1 MAGCWTGWTACS
13 SARRWC
19 WPSASWPCP
28 ERRYPVKNVAIL
40 GSTGSIGRQALDVVK
55 AHPDL
60 FALYGVSAYSSEDA
74 FLALVEE
81 ARPQVAVFS
90 RPVPDT
96 DVRWGEQALLDLAA
110 DPQVDV
116 VVLAISGIAALK
128 PLLSALRAGKRVAIA
143 NKESLVCGGDLV
155 KKALQQGGGE
165 LLPVDSEQSAIFQCL
180 QNGRRDEVEKL
191 ILTASG
197 GPFFRKQ
204 REELR
209 DITPADAV
217 KHPTWS
223 MGRKISLDSA
233 TLMNKGL
240 EVIEA
245 ARLFDFSGEKIE
257 VLIHPQSVVHSMVE
271 YRDGTVM
278 ANLSTADMRLPIQYA
293 MTWPER
299 APSPAKPLK
308 LWAQSDLSFYK
319 PDMDRFPALRMAY
332 DCLKAGGGCPVVYN
346 GANERAAELF
356 FSGRLGFLDIEESV
370 AYALDRFR
378 NRPMHDLSDILAAD
392 GEARR
397 LVDEFQVTRS

>member
-1 MAGCWTGWTACS
+1 M
-13 SARRWC
+13 
-19 WPSASWPCP
+19 
-28 ERRYPVKNVAIL
+28 KNVAIL
-40 GSTGSIGRQALDVVK
+40 GSTGSIGKQALDVVRS
-55 AHPDL
+55 HPDR
-60 FALYGVSAYSSEDA
+60 FALYGVSAHSSEEA
-74 FLALVEE
+74 FNALLQRE
-81 ARPQVAVFS
+81 RPRRAVFS
-90 RPVPDT
+90 RPLSEPVSG
-96 DVRWGEQALLDLAA
+96 VELSFGVQALCDLAS

-116 VVLAISGIAALK
+116 VVLAISGIAALV

-155 KKALQQGGGE
+155 KEALRQGGGE

-197 GPFFRKQ
+197 GPFFKRP
-204 REELR
+204 REELKS
-209 DITPADAV
+209 ITPEQAV

-240 EVIEA
+240 EVMEA
-245 ARLFDFSGEKIE
+245 TRLFDFDGERID
-257 VLIHPQSVVHSMVE
+257 VLIHPQSVVHSMVA

-278 ANLSTADMRLPIQYA
+278 ANLSNADMRLPIQYA

-299 APSPAKPLK
+299 IPSPAQPLK
-308 LWAQSDLSFYK
+308 LWEHPDLSFYR

-356 FSGRLGFLDIEESV
+356 FEGRLGFLQIEESV
-370 AYALDRFR
+370 AFALDRFQ
-378 NRPMHDLSDILAAD
+378 NRPMGSLEDILLAD

-397 LVDEFQVTRS
+397 LVDEFQKTRSIA

>member
-1 MAGCWTGWTACS
+1 M
-13 SARRWC
+13 
-19 WPSASWPCP
+19 
-28 ERRYPVKNVAIL
+28 KNVAIL
-40 GSTGSIGRQALDVVK
+40 GSTGSIGKQALDVVRR
-55 AHPDL
+55 HPDL
-60 FALYGVSAYSSEDA
+60 FRLYGISAHSSEQA
-74 FLALVEE
+74 FRAQME
-81 ARPQVAVFS
+81 AERPSVAVFS
-90 RPVPDT
+90 RPIPGT
-96 DVRWGEQALLDLAA
+96 DVRHGEQALYDLAA
-110 DPQVDV
+110 DPRVDV
-116 VVLAISGIAALK
+116 VVLAISGIVALK

-155 KKALQQGGGE
+155 KEALQAGGGE

-197 GPFFRKQ
+197 GPFFRRP

-209 DITPADAV
+209 SITPSEAV

-240 EVIEA
+240 EVMEA
-245 ARLFDFSGEKIE
+245 SRLFDFPGERIE
-257 VLIHPQSVVHSMVE
+257 VLIHPQSVVHSMVA

-278 ANLSTADMRLPIQYA
+278 ANLSNADMRLPIQYA

-299 APSPAKPLK
+299 VPSPAEPLH
-308 LWAQSDLSFYK
+308 LWEHPDLSFHR
-319 PDMDRFPALRMAY
+319 PDMARFPALQMAY
-332 DCLKAGGGCPVVYN
+332 DCLQAGGGCPVVYN

-356 FSGRLGFLDIEESV
+356 FDGQLGFLEIEESV
-370 AYALDRFR
+370 SYALDRFT
-378 NRPMHDLSDILAAD
+378 NRPMKGLDDILAAD

-397 LVDEFQVTRS
+397 LVDEFQHKRSLA

>member
-1 MAGCWTGWTACS
+1 M
-13 SARRWC
+13 
-19 WPSASWPCP
+19 
-28 ERRYPVKNVAIL
+28 KNVAIL
-40 GSTGSIGRQALDVVK
+40 GSTGSIGRQALDVVR

-60 FALYGVSAYSSEDA
+60 FALYGISAHSSETSFVA
-74 FLALVEE
+74 QVVEE
-81 ARPQVAVFS
+81 RPRVAVFS
-90 RPVPDT
+90 RSLSI
-96 DVRWGEQALLDLAA
+96 DVSSTELRWGDQALYDLAA

-155 KKALQQGGGE
+155 KEVRKQGGGE
-165 LLPVDSEQSAIFQCL
+165 LLPVDSEQSALFQCL

-197 GPFFRKQ
+197 GPFFR
-204 REELR
+204 RPRAELGG
-209 DITPADAV
+209 ITPAEAV

-240 EVIEA
+240 EVMEA
-245 ARLFDFSGEKIE
+245 SRLFDFPGERIE

-299 APSPAKPLK
+299 VPSPAAPLK
-308 LWAQSDLSFYK
+308 LWEHPDLAFYR
-319 PDMDRFPALRMAY
+319 PDMARFPALKMAY
-332 DCLKAGGGCPVVYN
+332 SCLQAGGGCPVVYN

-356 FSGRLGFLDIEESV
+356 FAGRLGFLDIEDSV
-370 AYALDRFR
+370 AYALDRFT
-378 NRPMHDLSDILAAD
+378 NRPMQDLDDILAAD

-397 LVDEFQVTRS
+397 LVDEFQSTRS

>member
-1 MAGCWTGWTACS
+1 M
-13 SARRWC
+13 
-19 WPSASWPCP
+19 
-28 ERRYPVKNVAIL
+28 KNVAIL
-40 GSTGSIGRQALDVVK
+40 GSTGSIGKQALDVVR

-60 FALYGVSAYSSEDA
+60 FTLYGVSAHSSEA
-74 FLALVEE
+74 PFLDQIA
-81 ARPQVAVFS
+81 ADRPRVAVFS
-90 RPVPDT
+90 RPFASPVPGVET
-96 DVRWGEQALLDLAA
+96 VWGDQALYDLAA

-128 PLLSALRAGKRVAIA
+128 PLLSALKAGKRVAIA

-155 KKALQQGGGE
+155 KEVLKAGGGE
-165 LLPVDSEQSAIFQCL
+165 LLPVDSEQSALFQCL

-197 GPFFRKQ
+197 GPFFKKQ
-204 REELR
+204 RAELR
-209 DITPADAV
+209 DITPEQAV

-240 EVIEA
+240 EVMEA
-245 ARLFDFSGEKIE
+245 ARLFDFPGERIE

-293 MTWPER
+293 MTWPDR
-299 APSPAKPLK
+299 VSSPAASLK
-308 LWAQSDLSFYK
+308 LWEQSDLTFYR
-319 PDMDRFPALRMAY
+319 PDMARFPSLRMAY

-356 FSGRLGFLDIEESV
+356 FAGRLRFLEIEDSV
-370 AYALDRFR
+370 AYALDRFA
-378 NRPMHDLSDILAAD
+378 NRPMTSLEDILAAD

-397 LVDEFQVTRS
+397 LVDEYQSTRSFA

>member
-1 MAGCWTGWTACS
+1 M
-13 SARRWC
+13 
-19 WPSASWPCP
+19 
-28 ERRYPVKNVAIL
+28 KNVAIL
-40 GSTGSIGRQALDVVK
+40 GSTGSIGRQALDVVR
-55 AHPDL
+55 AHPDR
-60 FALYGVSAYSSEDA
+60 FRLYGVSAHSSEGA
-74 FLALVEE
+74 FLAQIEE
-81 ARPQVAVFS
+81 ERPRVAVFS
-90 RPVPDT
+90 RPLAA
-96 DVRWGEQALLDLAA
+96 DVSGVELRWGDQALYDLAA

-116 VVLAISGIAALK
+116 VVLAISGIAALL

-155 KKALQQGGGE
+155 KEALQQGGGE

-180 QNGRRDEVEKL
+180 QNGRREEVEKL
-191 ILTASG
+191 VLTASG
-197 GPFFRKQ
+197 GPFFRRS
-204 REELR
+204 REELKS
-209 DITPADAV
+209 ITPEQAV

-240 EVIEA
+240 EVMEA
-245 ARLFDFSGEKIE
+245 ARLFDFSGERIE

-278 ANLSTADMRLPIQYA
+278 ANLSCADMRLPIQYA

-299 APSPAKPLK
+299 APSPASPLK
-308 LWAQSDLSFYK
+308 LWEHPDLSFFK
-319 PDMDRFPALRMAY
+319 PDMARFPALKMAY
-332 DCLKAGGGCPVVYN
+332 DCLAAGGGCPVVYN

-356 FSGRLGFLDIEESV
+356 FAGGLGFLDIEDSV

-378 NRPMHDLSDILAAD
+378 NRSMKDVNDILAAD

-397 LVDEFQVTRS
+397 LVDEFLRTRSLA

>member
-1 MAGCWTGWTACS
+1 M
-13 SARRWC
+13 
-19 WPSASWPCP
+19 
-28 ERRYPVKNVAIL
+28 KNVAIL
-40 GSTGSIGRQALDVVK
+40 GSTGSIGRQALDVVQS
-55 AHPDL
+55 HPDL
-60 FALYGVSAYSSEDA
+60 FRLYGVSAHSSEEA
-74 FLALVEE
+74 FLGILLSSCPRA
-81 ARPQVAVFS
+81 AVFS
-90 RPVPDT
+90 RPLADSVPEVET
-96 DVRWGEQALLDLAA
+96 AYGEQALLDLAA
-110 DPQVDV
+110 DPRVDV

-128 PLLSALRAGKRVAIA
+128 PLLAALKAGKRVAIA

-155 KKALQQGGGE
+155 KEALQAGGGE

-180 QNGRRDEVEKL
+180 QNGRREEVEKL

-197 GPFFRKQ
+197 GPFFRRK

-209 DITPADAV
+209 DITPAEAV

-245 ARLFDFSGEKIE
+245 ARLFDFPGKRIE

-278 ANLSTADMRLPIQYA
+278 ANLSNADMRLPIQYA

-299 APSPAKPLK
+299 APSSAKPLK
-308 LWAQSDLSFYK
+308 LWEHRDLSFYR
-319 PDMDRFPALRMAY
+319 PDMVRFPALQMAY

-356 FSGRLGFLDIEESV
+356 FSGALGFLDIEESV
-370 AYALDRFR
+370 AYALDRFQ
-378 NRPMHDLSDILAAD
+378 NRPMRDLDDILAAD

-397 LVDEFQVTRS
+397 LADEFQHTRRV

>member
-1 MAGCWTGWTACS
+1 M
-13 SARRWC
+13 
-19 WPSASWPCP
+19 
-28 ERRYPVKNVAIL
+28 KNVAIL

-55 AHPDL
+55 AHPEL
-60 FALYGVSAYSSEDA
+60 FALYGVSAYSSEAA

-155 KKALQQGGGE
+155 KEALQQGGGE

-197 GPFFRKQ
+197 GPFFQRR

-209 DITPADAV
+209 SITPAEAV

-240 EVIEA
+240 EVIES

-299 APSPAKPLK
+299 TPSPAKPLK
-308 LWAQSDLSFYK
+308 LWEQPDLTFFK

>member
-1 MAGCWTGWTACS
+1 M
-13 SARRWC
+13 
-19 WPSASWPCP
+19 
-28 ERRYPVKNVAIL
+28 KNVAIL
-40 GSTGSIGRQALDVVK
+40 GSTGSIGRQALDVVR

-60 FALYGVSAYSSEDA
+60 FALYGISAYSSETPFVA
-74 FLALVEE
+74 QIEGE
-81 ARPQVAVFS
+81 RPRVAVFS
-90 RPVPDT
+90 RPLSNHVSST
-96 DVRWGEQALLDLAA
+96 ELRWGEQALYDLAA

-155 KKALQQGGGE
+155 KEVRKQGGGE
-165 LLPVDSEQSAIFQCL
+165 LLPVDSEQSALFQCL

-197 GPFFRKQ
+197 GPFFR
-204 REELR
+204 RPRAELKG
-209 DITPADAV
+209 ITPAEAV

-240 EVIEA
+240 EVMEA
-245 ARLFDFSGEKIE
+245 SRLFDFLGERIE

-299 APSPAKPLK
+299 VPSPAAPLK
-308 LWAQSDLSFYK
+308 LWEHPDLTFYR
-319 PDMDRFPALRMAY
+319 PDMARFPALKMAY
-332 DCLKAGGGCPVVYN
+332 SCLQAGGGCPVVYN

-356 FSGRLGFLDIEESV
+356 FAGRLGFLDIEDSV
-370 AYALDRFR
+370 AYALDRFT
-378 NRPMHDLSDILAAD
+378 NRPMKDLDDILAAD

-397 LVDEFQVTRS
+397 LVDEFQNTRS

>member
-1 MAGCWTGWTACS
+1 M
-13 SARRWC
+13 
-19 WPSASWPCP
+19 
-28 ERRYPVKNVAIL
+28 KNVAIL

-55 AHPDL
+55 AHPEL
-60 FALYGVSAYSSEDA
+60 FALYGVSAYSSEAA

-116 VVLAISGIAALK
+116 VLLAISGIAALK
-128 PLLSALRAGKRVAIA
+128 PLLSSLKAGKRVAIA

-155 KKALQQGGGE
+155 KDALQQGGGE

-197 GPFFRKQ
+197 GPFFQRR

-209 DITPADAV
+209 DITPAEAV

-245 ARLFDFSGEKIE
+245 ARLFDFSGKKIE

-299 APSPAKPLK
+299 TPSPAKPLK

-370 AYALDRFR
+370 AYALDRFQ

>member
-1 MAGCWTGWTACS
+1 M
-13 SARRWC
+13 
-19 WPSASWPCP
+19 
-28 ERRYPVKNVAIL
+28 KNVAIL

-55 AHPDL
+55 AHPEL
-60 FALYGVSAYSSEDA
+60 FALYGVSAYSSEAA

-155 KKALQQGGGE
+155 KEALRQGGGE

-209 DITPADAV
+209 DITPAEAV

-370 AYALDRFR
+370 AYALDRFQ
-378 NRPMHDLSDILAAD
+378 NRPMGDLDDILLAD

>member
-1 MAGCWTGWTACS
+1 M
-13 SARRWC
+13 
-19 WPSASWPCP
+19 
-28 ERRYPVKNVAIL
+28 KNVAIL
-40 GSTGSIGRQALDVVK
+40 GSTGSIGRQTLDVVK

-60 FALYGVSAYSSEDA
+60 FRLYGVSAYSVSAYSSEKA

-90 RPVPDT
+90 RPLSGAKM
-96 DVRWGEQALLDLAA
+96 RWGEQALLDLAA
-110 DPQVDV
+110 DPEVDV

-128 PLLSALRAGKRVAIA
+128 PLLSALKAGKRVAIA

-155 KKALQQGGGE
+155 KEALQQGGGE

-197 GPFFRKQ
+197 GPFFQRR

-308 LWAQSDLSFYK
+308 LWEQPDLTFFK

>member
-1 MAGCWTGWTACS
+1 M
-13 SARRWC
+13 
-19 WPSASWPCP
+19 
-28 ERRYPVKNVAIL
+28 KNVAIL

-60 FALYGVSAYSSEDA
+60 FRLYGVSAYSSEEA

-81 ARPQVAVFS
+81 ASPQVAVFS

-128 PLLSALRAGKRVAIA
+128 PLLSSLKAGKRVAIA

-155 KKALQQGGGE
+155 KEALRQGGGE

-197 GPFFRKQ
+197 GPFFRRR

-245 ARLFDFSGEKIE
+245 ARLFDFSGKKIE

-299 APSPAKPLK
+299 TPSPAKPLK

>member
-1 MAGCWTGWTACS
+1 M
-13 SARRWC
+13 
-19 WPSASWPCP
+19 
-28 ERRYPVKNVAIL
+28 KNVAIL
-40 GSTGSIGRQALDVVK
+40 GCTGSIGRQALDVVRT
-55 AHPDL
+55 HPDM
-60 FALYGVSAYSSEDA
+60 FALYGISAHSSEA
-74 FLALVEE
+74 SFLDIL
-81 ARPQVAVFS
+81 RQTQPRRAVFS
-90 RPVPDT
+90 RPMAGAVPGT
-96 DVRWGEQALLDLAA
+96 EMAFGVQALYDLAA

-116 VVLAISGIAALK
+116 VVMAISGIAALQ
-128 PLLSALRAGKRVAIA
+128 PLLAALKAGKRVAIA
-143 NKESLVCGGDLV
+143 NKESLVCGGELV
-155 KKALQQGGGE
+155 KKALDEGGGE

-197 GPFFRKQ
+197 GPFFTRP

-209 DITPADAV
+209 NITPEQAV

-240 EVIEA
+240 EVMEA
-245 ARLFDFSGEKIE
+245 SQLFGFPGQQIE
-257 VLIHPQSVVHSMVE
+257 VLIHPQSVVHSMVA

-299 APSPAKPLK
+299 MPSPAAPLK
-308 LWAQSDLSFYK
+308 LWEHPDLSFYQ
-319 PDMDRFPALRMAY
+319 PDLARFPALRMAY

-356 FSGRLGFLDIEESV
+356 FEGRMNFLEIEDSV
-370 AYALDRFR
+370 SYALDSCR
-378 NRPMHDLSDILAAD
+378 NRPIKDLDDILAAD

-397 LVDEFQVTRS
+397 LVDEFQTRRSLECL

>member
-1 MAGCWTGWTACS
+1 M
-13 SARRWC
+13 
-19 WPSASWPCP
+19 
-28 ERRYPVKNVAIL
+28 KNVAIL
-40 GSTGSIGRQALDVVK
+40 GSTGSIGRQALDVVRQ
-55 AHPDL
+55 HPDR
-60 FALYGVSAYSSEDA
+60 FRLYGVSAHSSEGA
-74 FLALVEE
+74 FLAQIEGE
-81 ARPQVAVFS
+81 RPRVAVFS
-90 RPVPDT
+90 RPLAA
-96 DVRWGEQALLDLAA
+96 DVSGAELRWGDQALYDLAA

-116 VVLAISGIAALK
+116 VVLAISGIAALL

-155 KKALQQGGGE
+155 KEVLKAGGGE

-180 QNGRRDEVEKL
+180 QNGRRAEVEKL

-197 GPFFRKQ
+197 GPFFQRP

-209 DITPADAV
+209 SITPEQAV

-240 EVIEA
+240 EVMEA
-245 ARLFDFSGEKIE
+245 ARLFDFSGERIE

-278 ANLSTADMRLPIQYA
+278 ANLSSADMRLPIQYA

-299 APSPAKPLK
+299 APSPAAPLK
-308 LWAQSDLSFYK
+308 LWERPNLSFIK
-319 PDMDRFPALRMAY
+319 PDMARFPALKMAY
-332 DCLKAGGGCPVVYN
+332 DCLAAGGGCPVVYN

-356 FSGRLGFLDIEESV
+356 FAGGLGFLDIEDSV

-378 NRPMHDLSDILAAD
+378 NRPMKELSDILAAD

-397 LVDEFQVTRS
+397 LVDEFQRTRSLA

>member
-1 MAGCWTGWTACS
+1 M
-13 SARRWC
+13 
-19 WPSASWPCP
+19 
-28 ERRYPVKNVAIL
+28 KNVAIL
-40 GSTGSIGRQALDVVK
+40 GSTGSIGRQALDVVR

-60 FALYGVSAYSSEDA
+60 FALYGISAHSSETSFVA
-74 FLALVEE
+74 QVVEE
-81 ARPQVAVFS
+81 RPRVAVFS
-90 RPVPDT
+90 RSLSI
-96 DVRWGEQALLDLAA
+96 DVSGTELRWGDQALYDLAA

-155 KKALQQGGGE
+155 KEVRKQGGGE
-165 LLPVDSEQSAIFQCL
+165 LLPVDSEQSALFQCL

-197 GPFFRKQ
+197 GPFFR
-204 REELR
+204 RPRAELGG
-209 DITPADAV
+209 ITPEQAV

-240 EVIEA
+240 EVMEA
-245 ARLFDFSGEKIE
+245 SRLFDFPGERIE

-299 APSPAKPLK
+299 VPSPAAPLK
-308 LWAQSDLSFYK
+308 LWEHPDLAFYR
-319 PDMDRFPALRMAY
+319 PDMARFPALKMAY
-332 DCLKAGGGCPVVYN
+332 SCLQAGGGCPVVYN

-356 FSGRLGFLDIEESV
+356 FAGRLGFLDIEDSV
-370 AYALDRFR
+370 AYALDRFT
-378 NRPMHDLSDILAAD
+378 NRPMQDLDDILAAD

-397 LVDEFQVTRS
+397 LVDEFQNTRS

>member
-1 MAGCWTGWTACS
+1 M
-13 SARRWC
+13 
-19 WPSASWPCP
+19 
-28 ERRYPVKNVAIL
+28 KNVAIL
-40 GSTGSIGRQALDVVK
+40 GSTGSIGRQALDVVR

-60 FALYGVSAYSSEDA
+60 FALYGISAHSSETSFVA
-74 FLALVEE
+74 QVVEE
-81 ARPQVAVFS
+81 RPRVAVFS
-90 RPVPDT
+90 RSLSI
-96 DVRWGEQALLDLAA
+96 DVSSTELRWGDQALYDLAA

-155 KKALQQGGGE
+155 KEVRKQGGGE
-165 LLPVDSEQSAIFQCL
+165 LLPVDSEQSALFQCL

-197 GPFFRKQ
+197 GPFFR
-204 REELR
+204 RPRAELGG
-209 DITPADAV
+209 ITPEQAV

-240 EVIEA
+240 EVMEA
-245 ARLFDFSGEKIE
+245 SRLFDFPGERIE

-299 APSPAKPLK
+299 VPSPAAPLK
-308 LWAQSDLSFYK
+308 LWEHPDLAFYR
-319 PDMDRFPALRMAY
+319 PDMARFPALKMAY
-332 DCLKAGGGCPVVYN
+332 SCLQAGGGCPVVYN

-356 FSGRLGFLDIEESV
+356 FAGRLGFLDIEDSV
-370 AYALDRFR
+370 AYALDRFT
-378 NRPMHDLSDILAAD
+378 NRPMQDLDDILAAD

-397 LVDEFQVTRS
+397 LVDEFQSTRS

>member
-1 MAGCWTGWTACS
+1 M
-13 SARRWC
+13 
-19 WPSASWPCP
+19 
-28 ERRYPVKNVAIL
+28 KNVAIL
-40 GSTGSIGRQALDVVK
+40 GSTGSIGQQALDVVR

-60 FALYGVSAYSSEDA
+60 FALYGVSAHSSEQP
-74 FLALVEE
+74 FLAQVEAE
-81 ARPQVAVFS
+81 RPSVAVFARELS
-90 RPVPDT
+90 RTVPGVT
-96 DVRWGEQALLDLAA
+96 FAFGQQALCDLAA

-116 VVLAISGIAALK
+116 VVLAISGIAALL
-128 PLLSALRAGKRVAIA
+128 PLLSALKAGKRVAIA

-155 KKALQQGGGE
+155 KEVLRQGGGE
-165 LLPVDSEQSAIFQCL
+165 LLPVDSEQSALFQCL

-197 GPFFRKQ
+197 GPFFRRP
-204 REELR
+204 REELGG
-209 DITPADAV
+209 ITPEQAV

-240 EVIEA
+240 EVMEA
-245 ARLFDFSGEKIE
+245 AQLFDFPGARIE

-278 ANLSTADMRLPIQYA
+278 ANLSNADMRLPIQYA

-299 APSPAKPLK
+299 APSPVKPLR
-308 LWAQSDLSFYK
+308 LWEHPDLSFFK
-319 PDMDRFPALRMAY
+319 PDMVRFPALRMAY
-332 DCLKAGGGCPVVYN
+332 DCLSAGGGCPVVYN

-356 FSGRLGFLDIEESV
+356 FDGKLGFLEIEESV
-370 AYALDRFR
+370 AYALDRFN
-378 NRPMHDLSDILAAD
+378 NRPMRGLEDILTAD

-397 LVDEFQVTRS
+397 LVDEFQRTRSLA

>member
-1 MAGCWTGWTACS
+1 M
-13 SARRWC
+13 
-19 WPSASWPCP
+19 
-28 ERRYPVKNVAIL
+28 KNVAIL

-55 AHPDL
+55 AHPEL
-60 FALYGVSAYSSEDA
+60 FALYGVSAYSSEAA

-81 ARPQVAVFS
+81 ASPQVAVFS

-155 KKALQQGGGE
+155 KEALRQGGGE

-209 DITPADAV
+209 DITPAEAV

-245 ARLFDFSGEKIE
+245 ARLFDFPGEKIE

-378 NRPMHDLSDILAAD
+378 NQPMHDLSDILAAD

>member
-1 MAGCWTGWTACS
+1 M
-13 SARRWC
+13 
-19 WPSASWPCP
+19 
-28 ERRYPVKNVAIL
+28 KNVAIL
-40 GSTGSIGRQALDVVK
+40 GSTGSIGRQALDVVR

-60 FALYGVSAYSSEDA
+60 FALYGISAHSSETSFVA
-74 FLALVEE
+74 QVVEE
-81 ARPQVAVFS
+81 RPRVAVFS
-90 RPVPDT
+90 RSLSI
-96 DVRWGEQALLDLAA
+96 DVSGTELRWGDQALYDVAA

-155 KKALQQGGGE
+155 KEVRKQGGGE
-165 LLPVDSEQSAIFQCL
+165 LLPVDSEQSALFQCL

-197 GPFFRKQ
+197 GPFFR
-204 REELR
+204 RPRAELGG
-209 DITPADAV
+209 ITPEQAV

-240 EVIEA
+240 EVMEA
-245 ARLFDFSGEKIE
+245 SRLFDFPGERIE

-299 APSPAKPLK
+299 VPSPAAPLK
-308 LWAQSDLSFYK
+308 LWEHPDLAFYR
-319 PDMDRFPALRMAY
+319 PDMARFPALKMAY
-332 DCLKAGGGCPVVYN
+332 SCLQAGGGCPVVYN

-356 FSGRLGFLDIEESV
+356 FAGRLGFLDIEDSV
-370 AYALDRFR
+370 AYALDQFT
-378 NRPMHDLSDILAAD
+378 NRPMQDLDDILAAD

-397 LVDEFQVTRS
+397 LVDEFQSTRS

>member
-1 MAGCWTGWTACS
+1 M
-13 SARRWC
+13 
-19 WPSASWPCP
+19 
-28 ERRYPVKNVAIL
+28 KNVAIL
-40 GSTGSIGRQALDVVK
+40 GSTGSIGRQALDVVR

-60 FALYGVSAYSSEDA
+60 FALYGISAHSSETSFVA
-74 FLALVEE
+74 QVVEE
-81 ARPQVAVFS
+81 RPRVAVFS
-90 RPVPDT
+90 RSLSI
-96 DVRWGEQALLDLAA
+96 DVSGTELRWGDQALYDLAA

-116 VVLAISGIAALK
+116 VVL
-128 PLLSALRAGKRVAIA
+128 AIA

-155 KKALQQGGGE
+155 KEVRKQGGGE
-165 LLPVDSEQSAIFQCL
+165 LLPVDSEQSALFQCL

-197 GPFFRKQ
+197 GPFFR
-204 REELR
+204 RPRAELGG
-209 DITPADAV
+209 ITPEQAV

-240 EVIEA
+240 EVMEA
-245 ARLFDFSGEKIE
+245 SRLFDFPGERIE

-299 APSPAKPLK
+299 VPSPAAPLK
-308 LWAQSDLSFYK
+308 LWEHPDLAFYR
-319 PDMDRFPALRMAY
+319 PDMARFPALKMAY
-332 DCLKAGGGCPVVYN
+332 SCLQAGGGCPVVYN

-356 FSGRLGFLDIEESV
+356 FAGRLGFLDIEDSV
-370 AYALDRFR
+370 AYALDRFT
-378 NRPMHDLSDILAAD
+378 NRPMQDLDDILAAD

-397 LVDEFQVTRS
+397 LVDEFQSTRS

>member
-1 MAGCWTGWTACS
+1 M
-13 SARRWC
+13 
-19 WPSASWPCP
+19 
-28 ERRYPVKNVAIL
+28 KNVAIL
-40 GSTGSIGRQALDVVK
+40 GSTGSIGRQALDVVR

-60 FALYGVSAYSSEDA
+60 FALYGISAHSSETSFVA
-74 FLALVEE
+74 QVVEE
-81 ARPQVAVFS
+81 RPRVAVFS
-90 RPVPDT
+90 RSLSI
-96 DVRWGEQALLDLAA
+96 DVSGTELRWGDQALYDLAA

-128 PLLSALRAGKRVAIA
+128 PLLFALRAGKRVAIA

-155 KKALQQGGGE
+155 KEVRKQGGGE
-165 LLPVDSEQSAIFQCL
+165 LLPVDSEQSALFQCL

-197 GPFFRKQ
+197 GPFFR
-204 REELR
+204 RPRAELGG
-209 DITPADAV
+209 ITPEQAV

-223 MGRKISLDSA
+223 MGHKISLDSA

-240 EVIEA
+240 EVMEA
-245 ARLFDFSGEKIE
+245 SRLFDFPGERIE

-299 APSPAKPLK
+299 VPSPAAPLK
-308 LWAQSDLSFYK
+308 LWEHPDLAFYR
-319 PDMDRFPALRMAY
+319 PDMARFPALKMAY
-332 DCLKAGGGCPVVYN
+332 SCLQAGGGCPVVYN

-356 FSGRLGFLDIEESV
+356 FAGRLGFLDIEDSV
-370 AYALDRFR
+370 AYALDRFT
-378 NRPMHDLSDILAAD
+378 NRPMQDLDDILAAD

-397 LVDEFQVTRS
+397 LVDEFQSTRS

>member
-1 MAGCWTGWTACS
+1 M
-13 SARRWC
+13 
-19 WPSASWPCP
+19 
-28 ERRYPVKNVAIL
+28 KNVAIL
-40 GSTGSIGRQALDVVK
+40 GSTGSIGRQALDVVR

-60 FALYGVSAYSSEDA
+60 FALYGISAHSSETSFVA
-74 FLALVEE
+74 QVVEE
-81 ARPQVAVFS
+81 RPRVAVFS
-90 RPVPDT
+90 RSLSI
-96 DVRWGEQALLDLAA
+96 DVSGTELRWGDQALYDLAA

-155 KKALQQGGGE
+155 KEVRKQGGGE
-165 LLPVDSEQSAIFQCL
+165 LLPVDSEQSALFQCL

-197 GPFFRKQ
+197 GPFFR
-204 REELR
+204 RPRAELGG
-209 DITPADAV
+209 ITPEQAV

-240 EVIEA
+240 EVMEA
-245 ARLFDFSGEKIE
+245 SRLFDFPGERIE

-299 APSPAKPLK
+299 VPSPAVPLK
-308 LWAQSDLSFYK
+308 LWEHPDLAFYR
-319 PDMDRFPALRMAY
+319 PDMARFPALKMAY
-332 DCLKAGGGCPVVYN
+332 SCLQAGGGCPVVYN

-356 FSGRLGFLDIEESV
+356 FAGRLGFLDIEDSV
-370 AYALDRFR
+370 AYALDRFT
-378 NRPMHDLSDILAAD
+378 NRPMQDLDDILAAD

-397 LVDEFQVTRS
+397 LVDEFQSTRS

>member
-1 MAGCWTGWTACS
+1 M
-13 SARRWC
+13 
-19 WPSASWPCP
+19 
-28 ERRYPVKNVAIL
+28 KNVAIL

-60 FALYGVSAYSSEDA
+60 FALYGVSAYSSEAA

-155 KKALQQGGGE
+155 KEALRQGGGE

-209 DITPADAV
+209 DITPAEAV

-245 ARLFDFSGEKIE
+245 ARLFDFSGKKIE

-319 PDMDRFPALRMAY
+319 PDMDRFLALRMAY

-370 AYALDRFR
+370 AYALDRFQ

>member
-1 MAGCWTGWTACS
+1 M
-13 SARRWC
+13 
-19 WPSASWPCP
+19 
-28 ERRYPVKNVAIL
+28 KNVAIL

-55 AHPDL
+55 AHPEL
-60 FALYGVSAYSSEDA
+60 FALYGVSAYSSEAA

-128 PLLSALRAGKRVAIA
+128 PLLSSLKAGKRVAIA

-155 KKALQQGGGE
+155 KEALRQGGGE

-197 GPFFRKQ
+197 GPFFQRR

-209 DITPADAV
+209 DITPAEAV

-240 EVIEA
+240 EVMEA
-245 ARLFDFSGEKIE
+245 ARLFDFPGERIE

-299 APSPAKPLK
+299 VPSPAAPLK
-308 LWAQSDLSFYK
+308 LWEHPDLAFYR
-319 PDMDRFPALRMAY
+319 PDMARFPALKMAY
-332 DCLKAGGGCPVVYN
+332 SCLQAGGGCPVVYN

-356 FSGRLGFLDIEESV
+356 FAGRLGFLDIEDSV
-370 AYALDRFR
+370 AYALDRFT
-378 NRPMHDLSDILAAD
+378 NRPMQDLDDILAAD

-397 LVDEFQVTRS
+397 LVDEFQSTRS